1 MAVSAGRWGSP
12 WGCGFPLEAEDVV
25 KAMARPWLLCAA
37 RDAAPIICGTP
48 PWNDARWYDPAGNR
62 QPADNHSYNTYNAAN
77 MLTASNGSTYTNDL
91 NGNTVTGGGRTSIWD
106 SQNRL
111 VQTTF
116 NGVTTG
122 FTSGPDGLRRTA
134 TTGGV
139 TTQYILDGQNVAQEV
154 NPAGTVRYIWGPR
167 GPECRIDASGDPLWF
182 LYDGHGNVIAE
193 AGEPDQYGNPI
204 KGMRNYG
211 PWGGS
216 TQSGTLE
223 SSLTYCGSL
232 GHPSENTTGL
242 IYMRARYYDPAL
254 GRFISEDPAKD
265 GGNWFAYAGN
275 DPVGMVDRDGR
286 FTLGEVIGGA
296 AAAGSLD
303 GAAGCALS
311 GLSSGV
317 ISKLMGGSFLTGFAT
332 GALTASAGL
341 LWGIAGGMAAGSS
354 FGAAVSFANGGNP
367 AMGAF
372 FGGAGGALG
381 AKVNTDGLI
390 SGLYADTPD
399 YVAWLQDVLMCLS
412 PGAPLGVAAGL

>member
-1 MAVSAGRWGSP
+1 MQHAS
-12 WGCGFPLEAEDVV
+12 LE
-25 KAMARPWLLCAA
+25 R
-37 RDAAPIICGTP
+37 RQ
-48 PWNDARWYDPAGNR
+48 WYDRAGNR

-204 KGMRNYG
+204 NAANY
-211 PWGGS
+211 PRTPRRQRS
-216 TQSGTLE
+216 PARSNPHLPT
-223 SSLTYCGSL
+223 CGRWAT
-232 GHPSENTTGL
+232 PTDPTGL
-242 IYMRARYYDPAL
+242 IYMRASECRPAAGPVHL
-254 GRFISEDPAKD
+254 QRTRRRMVGT
-265 GGNWFAYAGN
+265 GTYAGG
-275 DPVGMVDRDGR
+275 DPVGMVDPDGQV
-286 FTLGEVIGGA
+286 FSPLVLA
-296 AAAGSLD
+296 A
-303 GAAGCALS
+303 
-311 GLSSGV
+311 
-317 ISKLMGGSFLTGFAT
+317 TR
-332 GALTASAGL
+332 
-341 LWGIAGGMAAGSS
+341 
-354 FGAAVSFANGGNP
+354 AV
-367 AMGAF
+367 
-372 FGGAGGALG
+372 
-381 AKVNTDGLI
+381 T
-390 SGLYADTPD
+390 
-399 YVAWLQDVLMCLS
+399 
-412 PGAPLGVAAGL
+412 

>member
-223 SSLTYCGSL
+223 SSLAYCGAL
-232 GHPSENTTGL
+232 GHPTDPTGL
-242 IYMRARYYDPAL
+242 IYMRARYYDPLL

-265 GGNWFAYAGN
+265 GGNWYAYAGG
-275 DPVGMVDRDGR
+275 DPVGMVDPDGQVFQSDSFWQQLGLYMMAQSLVMSRQGWQTFAQGRASAEMGRELAFTSGMTPLAGAVQEAHGHLLEALGGIQQKRGLELVVYSALEAFVGR
-286 FTLGEVIGGA
+286 FMFYLGE
-296 AAAGSLD
+296 
-303 GAAGCALS
+303 
-311 GLSSGV
+311 GV
-317 ISKLMGGSFLTGFAT
+317 EDFYGDLLQTLAT
-332 GALTASAGL
+332 R
-341 LWGIAGGMAAGSS
+341 
-354 FGAAVSFANGGNP
+354 
-367 AMGAF
+367 
-372 FGGAGGALG
+372 
-381 AKVNTDGLI
+381 
-390 SGLYADTPD
+390 
-399 YVAWLQDVLMCLS
+399 
-412 PGAPLGVAAGL
+412 